1 MNKYL
6 ELKNKIQVK
15 MFMPEGEAKNEI
27 FIICHG
33 FGSAKDGRTTEIM
46 ARKLNEN
53 NFIAVSFDFPGHGE
67 SKEPLEKLTVENC
80 ISYINEV
87 FEYIKNEFKNCEI
100 SILATSFGAYVT
112 INKLV
117 QEDKNEFK
125 NIVLRCPAI
134 DMKNILINTLI
145 KGNIDTF
152 KAEGKIQGGFDG
164 NKELEY
170 SFYEDLCEHDI
181 LKTYNKKEKMLIIQG
196 TEDDVAPI
204 KDTYEFIKKDN
215 ENIKLIS
222 LEGVKHSM
230 TNKEV
235 EMVVDIMFKELKYIT

>member
-6 ELKNKIQVK
+6 ELNDKIKVK
-15 MFMPEGEAKNEI
+15 VFMPEGEAKTEI

-33 FGSAKDGRTTEIM
+33 FGSAKDGRSTEIM
-46 ARKLNEN
+46 AHKLNEN

-67 SKEPLEKLTVENC
+67 SKEPIEKLTVENC

-87 FEYIKNEFKNCEI
+87 LEYVKNEFKNHEI
-100 SILATSFGAYVT
+100 SILSTSFGAYVT

-117 QEDKNEFK
+117 KDEKNEFK

-145 KGNIDTF
+145 KGNAEMF
-152 KAEGKIQGGFDG
+152 KAEGKIKGGFDG
-164 NKELEY
+164 KKELKY

-181 LKTYNKKEKMLIIQG
+181 LKIYNKKEKMLIIQG
-196 TEDDVAPI
+196 VEDDIAPI
-204 KDTYEFIKKDN
+204 KDTYEFVKKDS
-215 ENIKLIS
+215 ENIKLIP
-222 LEGVKHSM
+222 LEGVKHKM
-230 TNKEV
+230 TNEEL
-235 EMVVDIMFKELKYIT
+235 EMLIDLMLKELKYVI